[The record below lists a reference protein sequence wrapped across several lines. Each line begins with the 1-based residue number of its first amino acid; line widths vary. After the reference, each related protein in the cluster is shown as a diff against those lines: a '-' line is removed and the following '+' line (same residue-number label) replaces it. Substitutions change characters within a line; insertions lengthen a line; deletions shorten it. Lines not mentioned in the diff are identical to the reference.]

1 MFCFKHLVFEP
12 LIYSY
17 METEGVKNISVLKIF
32 DYLMLH
38 EPPNWP
44 SVHCPL
50 VFSILRERTVEEV
63 MYLKIPTVLDSRGVS
78 ARYEVCVATTV
89 GVSQLRGVPSMPL
102 FTIWCLRTHLSC
114 VLGAG

>member
-38 EPPNWP
+38 DPPNWP
-44 SVHCPL
+44 SVHCRALGEGRNGKKGRTCLTYPEPWSVGGSSL
-50 VFSILRERTVEEV
+50 QRESGLL
-63 MYLKIPTVLDSRGVS
+63 Y
-78 ARYEVCVATTV
+78 
-89 GVSQLRGVPSMPL
+89 QL
-102 FTIWCLRTHLSC
+102 
-114 VLGAG
+114 